1 MDGKLLETGYPM
13 IILFDCSN
21 RESTKNRKGEGIPQA
36 VRARNISFSNSD
48 SSLKPGNFSDFQ

>member
-1 MDGKLLETGYPM
+1 MEGKLLKTGYPT

-21 RESTKNRKGEGIPQA
+21 RESTKNRNGEGIPQA

-48 SSLKPGNFSDFQ
+48 SSLKPGKFSNFQ